1 MRAWTFRQNA
11 SPLQVRHKNFCHG
24 VALLSGR
31 EDSGITLIPHE
42 LWESRHFILIL
53 CVYRSQSQ
61 WRQTKSQ
68 ANLLPVSVLP
78 SVSVV

>member
-1 MRAWTFRQNA
+1 M
-11 SPLQVRHKNFCHG
+11 
-24 VALLSGR
+24 
-31 EDSGITLIPHE
+31 GIANG
-42 LWESRHFILIL
+42 HFIPIL